1 MTVGHLNT
9 NQQPIADHRAAER
22 RAAWTTPRVIVS
34 DLGDARSGQMMAGP
48 DGSNQTYGTPY
59 GS

>member
-1 MTVGHLNT
+1 MVNNSGNSGL
-9 NQQPIADHRAAER
+9 AAAAKPVSGT

-34 DLGDARSGQMMAGP
+34 DLGDARANSIIPGG
-48 DGSNQTYGTPY
+48 DGCDPVFVSYCY